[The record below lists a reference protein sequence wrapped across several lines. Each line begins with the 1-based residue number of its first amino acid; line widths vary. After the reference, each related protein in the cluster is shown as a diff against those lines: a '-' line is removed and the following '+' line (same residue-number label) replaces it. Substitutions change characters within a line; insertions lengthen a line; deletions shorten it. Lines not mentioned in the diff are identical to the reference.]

1 MAKDLFNK
9 IMGKV
14 PVPAD
19 KTAEAE
25 VEVKQE
31 KQENVAKKAAVA
43 AVEKTAAKQETA
55 DEAVAAEELEA
66 ASKAVTEEE
75 PEAANEA
82 VTAEELEATSA
93 EITAEELEAAG
104 EEKAVEELE
113 AASEEITAEEPQA
126 TGEETAETE
135 PKAAAEKKP
144 KESEFI
150 IETGRS
156 NAYMIQNNKKNR
168 LIEKIKG
175 EIHFNMEKE
184 DESEAVTEADKAFK
198 SESESAAAAGST
210 KPYVKSEDEKKY
222 GNNMVSATSSA
233 PSQIIL
239 IDLVLDNTISM
250 KIYYKILY
258 DKLFNLINGIY
269 KRARKS
275 GSNTEIR
282 YGITYIRD
290 TEPIVEDCFSP
301 NCFTKDVL
309 QIMEKLKNITFS
321 GGADNGRENING
333 AIQASLRKLH
343 DAADENTKCG
353 MLLFT
358 DSLPEEEDMCPDFTE
373 DVELLFAHCF
383 VNDDKDYIPDLV
395 NDTRVKTLE
404 DFLNEDADHITQE
417 LISAVVEQVFVSG
430 SLTS

>member
-31 KQENVAKKAAVA
+31 KQENVAKKAAV
-43 AVEKTAAKQETA
+43 EKTAAKQETA

-66 ASKAVTEEE
+66 ASEAVTAENPQVASEAVTAEE
-75 PEAANEA
+75 PESANEA
-82 VTAEELEATSA
+82 VTAEDLEAT
-93 EITAEELEAAG
+93 G
-104 EEKAVEELE
+104 EEKAAEDLE
-113 AASEEITAEEPQA
+113 AASEEVTAEEPQA

-404 DFLNEDADHITQE
+404 AFLNDDADHITQE
-417 LISAVVEQVFVSG
+417 LISAVLEQVFVSG

>member
-31 KQENVAKKAAVA
+31 KQENVAKKA

-93 EITAEELEAAG
+93 EITA
-104 EEKAVEELE
+104 EELE

-417 LISAVVEQVFVSG
+417 LISAVLEQVFVSG

>member
-31 KQENVAKKAAVA
+31 KQENVAKKA

-82 VTAEELEATSA
+82 VTAEDLEAT
-93 EITAEELEAAG
+93 G
-104 EEKAVEELE
+104 EEKAAEDLE
-113 AASEEITAEEPQA
+113 AASEEVTAEEPQA

>member
-31 KQENVAKKAAVA
+31 KQENVAKKAAV
-43 AVEKTAAKQETA
+43 EKTAAKQETA

-66 ASKAVTEEE
+66 ASEAVTAEN
-75 PEAANEA
+75 PQVASEA
-82 VTAEELEATSA
+82 VTAEEPESADEAVA
-93 EITAEELEAAG
+93 AEELEATG
-104 EEKAVEELE
+104 EEKAAEELE